1 VVSEEKKKHIVVSL
15 INTGR
20 ATFTKGSRTTSKRA
34 SYVNAKANESK
45 RKLCTLRGLR
55 VFGKRSRWMSLK
67 YQRVEASRAW
77 WWQGT
82 IFLDEALFIAVS
94 ETVSKFLWED
104 VICRHSMFD
113 KLIVDGGPENKGL
126 VEGLVKKFGINRI
139 ITSAYHPEVNGMIE
153 RGYQSTANGLAKMTE
168 GGLGKWVDNLPAVL

>member
-1 VVSEEKKKHIVVSL
+1 MDVVKMPACRGKSCLVVARDDFS
-15 INTGR
+15 GW
-20 ATFTKGSRTTSKRA
+20 
-34 SYVNAKANESK
+34 VEAKA
-45 RKLCTLRGLR
+45 
-55 VFGKRSRWMSLK
+55 F
-67 YQRVEASRAW
+67 
-77 WWQGT
+77 
-82 IFLDEALFIAVS
+82 FIAVS

-104 VICRHSMFD
+104 VICRYSMFD
-113 KLIVDGGPENKGL
+113 KLIVDWGPENKGL